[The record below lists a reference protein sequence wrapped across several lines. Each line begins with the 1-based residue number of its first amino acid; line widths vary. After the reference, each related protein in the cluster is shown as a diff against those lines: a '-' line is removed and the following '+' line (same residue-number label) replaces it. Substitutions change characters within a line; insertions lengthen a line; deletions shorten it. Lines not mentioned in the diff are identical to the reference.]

1 MVVVSFFS
9 VQSLLHTMLN
19 IKLNWVKK
27 FYKKMVVVC
36 QKMQSNKNYYG
47 QKKREFFKMAS
58 VMKETNRENS
68 QMNVWICVLVYR
80 YSAIRQ
86 LCRHICI
93 HNVEYS
99 VSVPW
104 FLCAYILRQM
114 RVCMYVEIEPLLS
127 IICAYKQIFDAYV
140 MTLL

>member
-1 MVVVSFFS
+1 MKNRFTEMSSSFVYYNVKHILSQEIAIFHQKLDFKNAENLYTEKEMEFIWLLFLFFF

-68 QMNVWICVLVYR
+68 QDECVNMCVG
-80 YSAIRQ
+80 I
-86 LCRHICI
+86 
-93 HNVEYS
+93 
-99 VSVPW
+99 
-104 FLCAYILRQM
+104 
-114 RVCMYVEIEPLLS
+114 S
-127 IICAYKQIFDAYV
+127 I
-140 MTLL
+140 

>member
-1 MVVVSFFS
+1 MEFIWLLFFFFRSIVV
-9 VQSLLHTMLN
+9 HTMLN

-68 QMNVWICVLVYR
+68 QMNVNMCVG
-80 YSAIRQ
+80 I
-86 LCRHICI
+86 
-93 HNVEYS
+93 S
-99 VSVPW
+99 V
-104 FLCAYILRQM
+104 
-114 RVCMYVEIEPLLS
+114 
-127 IICAYKQIFDAYV
+127 
-140 MTLL
+140 